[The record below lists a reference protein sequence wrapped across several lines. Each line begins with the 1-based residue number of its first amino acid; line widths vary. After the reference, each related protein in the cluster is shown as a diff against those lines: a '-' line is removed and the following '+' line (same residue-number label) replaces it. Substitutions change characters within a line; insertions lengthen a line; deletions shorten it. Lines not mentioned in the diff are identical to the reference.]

1 MENGMKSTLTNERVL
16 GMRAPFAG
24 DVPDIKSRFK
34 VALARINQELWLVLS
49 LFVIAGLFNWLVASH
64 RMILGL
70 YTLPT
75 IFSAYVYGRRHA
87 VLTASASIFLVL
99 ILLWKNVGLFSGS
112 APFMLTYEQWSELV
126 TWACLLLITAY
137 AMGTLCDRKEH
148 HMAELRQ
155 TYFGLLTILQQF
167 ISNDKYTHNHSYRVA
182 LYASALAARMG
193 FDQEH
198 IDDVR
203 AAALLHDVGKL
214 ETSRELLHKA
224 ASLTP
229 DEMAEMRKHVQK
241 GVALL
246 EPVGG
251 SLRRVLPIILAHH
264 DKFDGSG
271 YGPSKGVQ
279 IPIEARVLAVA
290 DAYDTLTSDRPYR
303 RAVSPFEARQII
315 VSSAGT
321 NFDPSVVD
329 AFVDAFEHGEME
341 IPEALVI

>member
-1 MENGMKSTLTNERVL
+1 MKSPFVDERAL
-16 GMRAPFAG
+16 DRPGIGGTSP
-24 DVPDIKSRFK
+24 DVEPKFR
-34 VALARINQELWLVLS
+34 VALASINQELWLVLS
-49 LFVIAGLFNWLVASH
+49 LFIIAALFNWMVASH
-64 RMILGL
+64 RVILGL

-87 VLTASASIFLVL
+87 VLTATASIFMVLVL
-99 ILLWKNVGLFSGS
+99 LWRNTGLFAGS
-112 APFMLTYEQWSELV
+112 APFALDYNEWSELI

-137 AMGTLCDRKEH
+137 AMGTLYDRKERH
-148 HMAELRQ
+148 VAELRQ

-182 LYASALAARMG
+182 LYASALAGRLG

-214 ETSRELLHKA
+214 EISRNLLHKA

-229 DEMAEMRKHVQK
+229 EEMADMRQHVQK

-264 DKFDGSG
+264 DKYDGSG
-271 YGPSKGVQ
+271 HGPSKGDE

-290 DAYDTLTSDRPYR
+290 DAYDSLTSDRPYR
-303 RAVSPFEARQII
+303 RAVTPFEARQII

-321 NFDPSVVD
+321 HFDPAVVD

-341 IPEALVI
+341 IPEAMVV